1 MADAPGATIAERVAG
16 FMRGVCACAA
26 TAVAITL
33 TAGCAADTVSGQATA
48 ALDTFAPSEGDH
60 DPSVRI
66 PGVVVTEIAPGQ
78 PHVLPDQRVAYSS
91 IPPVGGAHDSLWAAC
106 TGVVYPKALRS
117 ENAVHA
123 LEHGAVWIAYNPAKV
138 SAQDQATLRAKVTD
152 RQYTLMSPIPD
163 LAHPISLQS
172 WGHQLAVDSAT
183 DERIDQFIV
192 ALRENPY
199 TTPEVGATCSSP
211 FFDRTDPPPYDPSPP
226 GPDAVPMIGPETTLE
241 LPPIPMPGP
250 R

>member
-1 MADAPGATIAERVAG
+1 MRVSGWSGGVRAA
-16 FMRGVCACAA
+16 GVCSAMVV
-26 TAVAITL
+26 VAMSA
-33 TAGCAADTVSGQATA
+33 AGCGAADVIVGQATA
-48 ALDTFAPSEGDH
+48 AGDSFAPTADNR
-60 DPSVRI
+60 DPSLGIR
-66 PGVVVTEIAPGQ
+66 GVVVTEIAPGQ
-78 PHVLPDQRVAYSS
+78 PHVLPTQRVAYSS
-91 IPPVGGAHDSLWAAC
+91 IPPVGGPHDSQWAAC
-106 TGVVYPKALRS
+106 AGVVYSKALRS
-117 ENAVHA
+117 ENAVHS

-138 SAQDQATLRAKVTD
+138 SAEDQATLSAKVTD

-163 LAHPISLQS
+163 LDDPISLQS

-211 FFDRTDPPPYDPSPP
+211 LFDRADPPPYDPTPP
-226 GPDAVPMIGPETTLE
+226 GPDAVPMDGA
-241 LPPIPMPGP
+241 

>member
-1 MADAPGATIAERVAG
+1 MRVSGRNGAVS
-16 FMRGVCACAA
+16 ACAA
-26 TAVAITL
+26 MVVVATL
-33 TAGCAADTVSGQATA
+33 TGCGSNDVVVGQATA
-48 ALDTFAPSEGDH
+48 AVDSFAPTAENR
-60 DPSVRI
+60 DPSLQI
-66 PGVVVTEIAPGQ
+66 SGVVVTEIAPGQ
-78 PHVLPDQRVAYSS
+78 PHVLPTQRVAYSS
-91 IPPVGGAHDSLWAAC
+91 SPPVGGPHDSQWAAC

-138 SAQDQATLRAKVTD
+138 SAQDQATLSAKVTD

-163 LAHPISLQS
+163 MDHPISLQS

-199 TTPEVGATCSSP
+199 LTPEVGATCSSP
-211 FFDRTDPPPYDPSPP
+211 LFDRTDPPPYDPTPP
-226 GPDAVPMIGPETTLE
+226 GPDAVPMDST
-241 LPPIPMPGP
+241 